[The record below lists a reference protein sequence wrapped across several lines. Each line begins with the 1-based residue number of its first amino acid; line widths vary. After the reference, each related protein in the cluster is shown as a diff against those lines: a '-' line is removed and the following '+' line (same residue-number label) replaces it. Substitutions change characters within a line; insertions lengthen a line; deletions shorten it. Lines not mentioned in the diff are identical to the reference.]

1 MSGRAHDDAAVEA
14 AGAQQRRIEHI
25 GPVGRGDQDHAFVGF
40 EAVHFDQQRVQ
51 RLLAFVVSAAQ
62 AGAAMAA
69 DGVNFIDEDDAGRVL
84 LALLEQVAHAAGA
97 DADKHL
103 DEIRAGDGEERNV
116 GFAGD
121 GPRQQRLARA
131 RRADQQ
137 HALGNAP
144 AELLE
149 LLRVL
154 QEFDDFLQL
163 FLGFVGSGDI
173 LERGLFLLRRQQAR
187 ARFAEAQRLVS
198 AGLHLAHHE
207 DPERHQQKQRR
218 RIQQESDPV
227 GAIDFLDVDQ
237 NLLVAQR
244 LGQIGSGFLE
254 NRGAEF
260 LGGLAPFAF
269 DFVAVGGEVQRDFL
283 DVAAVHLRHELAV
296 AGFFFAG
303 RLAAL
308 RDQRPEQDAQHDDEQ
323 PKHYGL

>member
-1 MSGRAHDDAAVEA
+1 MSGRAHDDAAIEA
-14 AGAQQRRIEHI
+14 AGTKQRRIENI
-25 GPVGRGDQDHAFVGF
+25 GPVGRGDQNDAFIRF
-40 EAVHFDQQRVQ
+40 EAVHFDQQGIQ
-51 RLLAFVVSAAQ
+51 RLLAFVVTAAQ
-62 AGAAMAA
+62 ARAAMAA
-69 DGVNFIDEDDAGRVL
+69 HGVNFVDEDDAGRVL
-84 LALLEQVAHAAGA
+84 LALFEQVAHAACA
-97 DADKHL
+97 DADEHF
-103 DEIRAGDGEERNV
+103 DEVRAGDREERNV
-116 GFAGD
+116 RLSRN
-121 GPRQQRLARA
+121 GPRQQRLTRS
-131 RRADQQ
+131 RRPDQQ
-137 HALGNAP
+137 NALRDAS
-144 AELLE
+144 AQLLE

-163 FLGFVGSGDI
+163 FLGFVGAGDI
-173 LERGLFLLRRQQAR
+173 LERRLFLLRREQPR

-207 DPERHQQKQRR
+207 DPERDQQKQRR
-218 RIQQESDPV
+218 RIQQERDPV
-227 GAIDFLDVDQ
+227 RAIDFLDVDQ

-269 DFVAVGGEVQRDFL
+269 HFVAVGGEIQGDFL

-296 AGFFFAG
+296 AGFFLAG

-323 PKHYGL
+323 PKHDGF